1 MTEEQSRVAQ
11 ARAEEAQV
19 RAAHAKQLA
28 DDPMLVE
35 TFENVRRAAIQ
46 AWQSTKADDV
56 ASRETAWLTVKVV
69 NRIEAELQIII
80 ENGQIAA
87 ARVQAPVR

>member
-1 MTEEQSRVAQ
+1 MTD
-11 ARAEEAQV
+11 AQV
-19 RAAHAKQLA
+19 RATHAAQLLG
-28 DDPMLVE
+28 DPMLKE
-35 TFENVRRAAIQ
+35 AFENVRKAAIQ

>member
-1 MTEEQSRVAQ
+1 MSD
-11 ARAEEAQV
+11 AQV
-19 RAAHAKQLA
+19 RATHAAQLLG
-28 DDPMLVE
+28 DPMLLE
-35 TFENVRRAAIQ
+35 AFENVRKAAIQ

-56 ASRETAWLTVKVV
+56 TARETAWLTVKVV